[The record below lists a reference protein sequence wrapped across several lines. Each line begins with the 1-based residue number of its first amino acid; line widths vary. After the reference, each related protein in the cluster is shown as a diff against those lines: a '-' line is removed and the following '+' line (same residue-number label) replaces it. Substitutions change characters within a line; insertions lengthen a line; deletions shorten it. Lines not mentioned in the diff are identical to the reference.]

1 MFLALDQSNTGALPI
16 ASKYDLYLEEIF
28 CIISLVTAC
37 LTLDKSCPSSAAFIE
52 GPKLNNLSASFI
64 NVLRF
69 SSKPLLSLLVVF
81 P

>member
-16 ASKYDLYLEEIF
+16 ASKYVLYLEEIF

-52 GPKLNNLSASFI
+52 GPKLKCFTMHYTKIMKMSFYYQ
-64 NVLRF
+64 F
-69 SSKPLLSLLVVF
+69 SMSQF
-81 P
+81 M